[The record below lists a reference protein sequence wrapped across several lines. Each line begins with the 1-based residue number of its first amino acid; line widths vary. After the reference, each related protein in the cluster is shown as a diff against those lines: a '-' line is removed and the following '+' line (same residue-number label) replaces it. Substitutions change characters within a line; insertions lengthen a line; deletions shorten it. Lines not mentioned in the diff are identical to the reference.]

1 MRNTGIS
8 SVEGNMS
15 SILPKKLLNEYI
27 ISFINS
33 AENGDVNALKNLLE
47 LTKNDPISQKQ
58 MIHAHDNRAFWYTAA
73 NGHIEAMRFLV
84 EITQNDPEELKQMIH
99 AGNNDI
105 FWHAAVNGHIEAMR
119 FLVELT

>member
-84 EITQNDPEELKQMIH
+84 EITQNDPEALKQMIH